1 MFKIR
6 SLGVLLA
13 LVLFAP
19 PLRAQ
24 DEDTDKKPPAP
35 QVEGRN
41 DTLKKAFKDV
51 AAKTSAFVVKVG
63 SGAYG
68 VILDGKVIV
77 TTAAA
82 AKGETVTV
90 SGPAG
95 KGEAKVLGRDEAN
108 AIALLEC
115 PFEASGISLAD
126 DLAVGQY
133 VVCVGTDN
141 APVAAGVLSAMNRKV
156 EPRDLSGA
164 MGFMGLLSDGIDG
177 PKRSYPKVLQHD
189 APMSDEILGTA
200 LVDSSGK
207 LVGVNVGTG
216 YRGSS
221 YALAA
226 KDLKACI
233 EAIKSGKK
241 AELKGDSKTVE
252 KVPGGGGE
260 PPHAAPKP
268 WFGASV
274 AEEEDGSLVVKE
286 LAEDGPA
293 AKAKLVVGDRIFKVD
308 GDNVSTLSDLAAKIG
323 AKKPGD
329 EITVSLMR
337 DGDKKKIK
345 VTLGEK

>member
-1 MFKIR
+1 MFKTR

-24 DEDTDKKPPAP
+24 DEDTDKRPSAGPK
-35 QVEGRN
+35 VEGRN

-51 AAKTSAFVVKVG
+51 AAKASTFVVKVG
-63 SGAYG
+63 NGAYG

-82 AKGETVTV
+82 AKSETVMV
-90 SGPAG
+90 GGSAG
-95 KGEAKVLGRDEAN
+95 KGEAKVLGRDETN

-126 DLAVGQY
+126 DPTVGQY
-133 VVCVGTDN
+133 VVCVGNDKD
-141 APVAAGVLSAMNRKV
+141 PVAAGVLSAKNRKV

-189 APMSDEILGTA
+189 APMTDEVLGTA

-226 KDLKACI
+226 ADLKACLD
-233 EAIKSGKK
+233 AIKSGKK

-252 KVPGGGGE
+252 KAAE
-260 PPHAAPKP
+260 PKKV
-268 WFGASV
+268 WLGASV

-286 LAEDGPA
+286 LAEGGPA
-293 AKAKLVVGDRIFKVD
+293 AKAKLAVGDRIYSVD
-308 GDNVSTLSDLAAKIG
+308 GDKVMTLSDLAAKIG

-329 EITVSLMR
+329 EISVSLMR
-337 DGDKKKIK
+337 DGEKKKLK